1 MFVLTFLRSINCCC
15 VELWCCWCIGGGIL
29 SSVVLCSDLR
39 MLEDVAVDV
48 VWPALHE
55 TAKRS
60 LYNNSAKRGCW
71 KCLKIRA
78 LILSLSRY
86 EAGWSVTHPR
96 PQHPHSQR
104 PHFFLRHSFTTFF
117 VSRSPAP
124 NHCGF
129 QFTEVQW
136 WARYYI
142 MRMQKM
148 LTVWLAEESSELWA
162 ESLARFHFSIN
173 TSGWLVS
180 FQRVGVTLEVSK
192 ISAEKISVF
201 LRFLWSSWGFWQG
214 FEIFWDSH

>member
-1 MFVLTFLRSINCCC
+1 MFVLTFLRGINCCC
-15 VELWCCWCIGGGIL
+15 VELWCCWCIGGCIL

-96 PQHPHSQR
+96 PQYPHSQR

-148 LTVWLAEESSELWA
+148 LTVWLAEES
-162 ESLARFHFSIN
+162 R
-173 TSGWLVS
+173 
-180 FQRVGVTLEVSK
+180 
-192 ISAEKISVF
+192 
-201 LRFLWSSWGFWQG
+201 
-214 FEIFWDSH
+214 